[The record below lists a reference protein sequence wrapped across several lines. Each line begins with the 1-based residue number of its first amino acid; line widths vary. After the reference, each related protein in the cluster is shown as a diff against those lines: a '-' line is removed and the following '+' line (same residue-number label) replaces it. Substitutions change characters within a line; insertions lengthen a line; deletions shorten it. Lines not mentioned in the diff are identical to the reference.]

1 MQGVLRVEGWTELSL
16 SIKVSHGTG
25 LEKWRLKREGQKCLL
40 TFTLSLKA
48 PSLVPPK
55 NARREESEMSLSQP
69 LSPVLGGGGH
79 WGLQGKGR
87 EFVSI

>member
-25 LEKWRLKREGQKCLL
+25 LKKWRLKREGQKWLL

-69 LSPVLGGGGH
+69 LSPVLGGRAVGAAGE
-79 WGLQGKGR
+79 G
-87 EFVSI
+87 S